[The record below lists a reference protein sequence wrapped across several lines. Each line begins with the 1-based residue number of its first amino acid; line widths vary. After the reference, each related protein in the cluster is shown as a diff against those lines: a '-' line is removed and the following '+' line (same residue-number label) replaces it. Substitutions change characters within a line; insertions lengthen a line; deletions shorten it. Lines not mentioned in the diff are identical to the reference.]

1 MEHDV
6 DRHEVVGKCHECEV
20 AAGAVTAWKTPFL
33 TKDVWKVFGV
43 LFGAWAVFGVAGL
56 AFRGARDIWHAN
68 GTVFIIATLL
78 LSVVALMIL
87 FVTVVFLLVCATF
100 LAHNVFTKNRGIY
113 LFLDKEQRLHRHLTV
128 PIATPYAATPA
139 IIGIGVGRWLRK
151 TVTIGAPWHNWKVVG
166 RPTIDQFS
174 VCDQNGCKLPGYSSA
189 STVLAEIA
197 QYTSVNELVVKAEA
211 RAEKYESALAYLGIH
226 VQAVV
231 LRAIANKDVQRS
243 QLVKMLREELELA
256 LAQLRDCNTDLVTD
270 ATLDEWKKEAERL
283 LEEEKRAAE
292 VEMRV
297 AAKATEADAP
307 AAGGAR

>member
-6 DRHEVVGKCHECEV
+6 DRHEAGKCHECEV
-20 AAGAVTAWKTPFL
+20 AAGAVTAWKPPFL
-33 TKDVWKVFGV
+33 AKDVWEALGA
-43 LFGAWAVFGVAGL
+43 LFGAWAVAGL
-56 AFRGARDIWHAN
+56 LALAVRGTHDAGLPDSVLSYFA
-68 GTVFIIATLL
+68 IALVA
-78 LSVVALMIL
+78 VVAAIASATFGLI
-87 FVTVVFLLVCATF
+87 VVFFFGF
-100 LAHNVFTKNRGIY
+100 LPRNVFAKNRGVF
-113 LFLDKEQRLHRHLTV
+113 LFLDTAQRLHRHLAV

-166 RPTIDQFS
+166 RPTLDRLF
-174 VCDQNGCKLPGYSSA
+174 VEDQNWCKLPGSKGHA
-189 STVLAEIA
+189 NVLKQIA
-197 QYTSVNELVVKAEA
+197 QYASVNELVVKAEA

-270 ATLDEWKKEAERL
+270 ATLAEWKKEAERL